1 VNPMH
6 TEQVAASIDSA
17 LRMSTTTKRLRHQQL
32 SRYVNTYT
40 STLWAQRIMSALNE
54 VRLGTIAAQLEY
66 SLT

>member
-1 VNPMH
+1 MH

-54 VRLGTIAAQLEY
+54 VRLGSDGCVA
-66 SLT
+66 